1 MNEAGQ
7 WHWED
12 YEVGAGGRTRG
23 RTITEADIVD
33 LVAYLSS
40 REP

>member
-1 MNEAGQ
+1 MTALMMPVLANLT
-7 WHWED
+7 D
-12 YEVGAGGRTRG
+12 
-23 RTITEADIVD
+23 ADIVD